1 MADVLHPVV
10 RGTIA
15 VQFNGEALL
24 RRTREQRN
32 EYLTALRLKIQSI
45 LDEARCSCGSLIDG
59 WYVELY
65 EYEEKENGKESD
77 GGK

>member
-15 VQFNGEALL
+15 VKFNGEALL
-24 RRTREQRN
+24 RKTREQRN

-45 LDEARCSCGSLIDG
+45 LDEARCSCGSLMDG
-59 WYVELY
+59 WYIELY
-65 EYEEKENGKESD
+65 EYEKDEKREEK
-77 GGK
+77 